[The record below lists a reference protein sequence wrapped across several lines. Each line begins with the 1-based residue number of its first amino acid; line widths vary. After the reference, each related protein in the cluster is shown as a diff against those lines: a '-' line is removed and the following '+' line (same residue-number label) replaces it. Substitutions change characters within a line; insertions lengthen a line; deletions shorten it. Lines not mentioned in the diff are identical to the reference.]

1 MLLVAKQ
8 IRADA
13 PYYHNYITSK
23 KRICIQMTLEVILR
37 LASKIECLNHI
48 PFKLTVNTYKT
59 P

>member
-23 KRICIQMTLEVILR
+23 KRICTQMTLEVILR
-37 LASKIECLNHI
+37 LASKLECLNPD
-48 PFKLTVNTYKT
+48 PF
-59 P
+59 

>member
-37 LASKIECLNHI
+37 LASKLDCLNQRRI
-48 PFKLTVNTYKT
+48 KLTVNTYKT